1 MKTIYIKYNP
11 YKVETEIRINDK
23 LVKENSQ
30 LNVEG
35 KRLQEWVEDLPR
47 ILVEECNDD
56 EYKIMFH
63 GTALDFDDVQEV
75 LEEAKLKKDFNGIVF
90 KYEHQ
95 KGQEVEDKELKIKKI
110 FEEIQQGPFEEL
122 KGVDVKKAF
131 EQAQNQDFPV
141 NVVATMSAGKSTLI
155 NALLGKKLMP
165 SSQEACTATI
175 SEIQDNDKEVFEA
188 QAFDKD
194 GNLCATS
201 NDLNLE
207 TMKEWNSNEK
217 ISKIEI
223 KGDIPFVNADDTRLI
238 LMDTPGPNNSR
249 DKAHQETTMRALSE
263 SSKTL
268 VLYILNATQSG
279 VNDDNN
285 LLNRVAESMKVGGKQ
300 SKDRFIF
307 VVNKLDD
314 FKRSEDDVKSTLN
327 KVCKYLED
335 KGIENFN
342 IYPVSALIAL
352 NIRTILKDKKIDDLN
367 KLDVELLMEVARIK
381 KMKDNKQLHLE
392 QYTLNSSN
400 SLRTKIEKQLE
411 NAQYIYENEDESEG
425 MKQLGLIHS
434 GIIPIEEALK
444 LYVEKYAKMN
454 KIRDL
459 VNILKEKIEE
469 EKNILKKDIEIKEKN
484 KIDNIKDIKKD
495 EIQIRCI
502 KRELENS
509 KIKEIDFRDEIE
521 YILDRINRKK
531 SRMDKQEECKCNNQE
546 ELKKEE
552 KKLKVKNDIL
562 DKINK
567 ICELNLDFG
576 EIEKIARL
584 EYKIMSDSNRELN
597 EKEGRYYCERKLNLM
612 KGIINDKRRILENVV
627 AIQMNNYIRQIEIL
641 DSMLLEDK
649 NVINLEDLFIKIK
662 NVEKKY
668 KEILHYLMRELIN
681 IDVRDVLSKVKPKV
695 KRKEDCRRWLLP
707 NPNIYKRIE
716 YYYESKDID
725 NIILE
730 LGRDISDRIINKTY
744 DIYSEVSKYK
754 EDKIQS
760 VLQLVNNDIKNI
772 IEKIDNLKNNNIRF
786 MENIQNLKSNIGKL
800 EIKKADIDKEI
811 SELNLQKDEMENKYK
826 VLENEKNNLVDK
838 KLKLEMEYNNLN
850 EKMNLLNGF
859 YKDIDSIVEI

>member
-11 YKVETEIRINDK
+11 YKIETEIRINDK

-35 KRLQEWVEDLPR
+35 KRLQEWVEDLPK

-268 VLYILNATQSG
+268 VLYILNATQLG

-307 VVNKLDD
+307 VVNKLDE
-314 FKRSEDDVKSTLN
+314 FFNEEDDVESALD
-327 KVCKYLED
+327 KVRNYLEN
-335 KGIENFN
+335 KGIENPN
-342 IYPVSALIAL
+342 IYPASALTAL
-352 NIRTILKDKKIDDLN
+352 NIRTILKEERIDGN
-367 KLDVELLMEVARIK
+367 PRKLSRECRNAVNDICNMLETE
-381 KMKDNKQLHLE
+381 QLHLE

-400 SLRTKIEKQLE
+400 SLRKKIKNQLD
-411 NAQYIYENEDESEG
+411 NAKDVYENEDESDG

-434 GIIPIEEALK
+434 GIIPIEEAIK
-444 LYVEKYAKMN
+444 IYTEKYSKTLKIKNIVDTFQKKLESQAYFTKLAEEIAQNKEKCNEILN
-454 KIRDL
+454 KI
-459 VNILKEKIEE
+459 NIIKKNLSDGDNVKEFKNKIDKISYDKELKETTLSVLYDVQDKMQDYLRTAKGNIDKKEAYDYYKVLKVFAEKMQLEMKLNLEGLLNQYINKSANAILDEYKQRLNTLTSEIGVDNIIIDINPFAMIEGEIPSLEKLNLKEKIRK
-469 EKNILKKDIEIKEKN
+469 EKIDEKEHGNKNKRWWKPWTWFDDEYYVEDIYKDVPYYDKLDFAAKFFAPFRKNLISNQQEALNYAKKSSNNVKNAYKEVFNELDCIIKEKMRQL
-484 KIDNIKDIKKD
+484 
-495 EIQIRCI
+495 EICTKQQNNT
-502 KRELENS
+502 E
-509 KIKEIDFRDEIE
+509 EI
-521 YILDRINRKK
+521 
-531 SRMDKQEECKCNNQE
+531 
-546 ELKKEE
+546 
-552 KKLKVKNDIL
+552 
-562 DKINK
+562 
-567 ICELNLDFG
+567 
-576 EIEKIARL
+576 
-584 EYKIMSDSNRELN
+584 
-597 EKEGRYYCERKLNLM
+597 
-612 KGIINDKRRILENVV
+612 
-627 AIQMNNYIRQIEIL
+627 
-641 DSMLLEDK
+641 
-649 NVINLEDLFIKIK
+649 
-662 NVEKKY
+662 
-668 KEILHYLMRELIN
+668 
-681 IDVRDVLSKVKPKV
+681 
-695 KRKEDCRRWLLP
+695 
-707 NPNIYKRIE
+707 
-716 YYYESKDID
+716 
-725 NIILE
+725 
-730 LGRDISDRIINKTY
+730 
-744 DIYSEVSKYK
+744 
-754 EDKIQS
+754 
-760 VLQLVNNDIKNI
+760 
-772 IEKIDNLKNNNIRF
+772 
-786 MENIQNLKSNIGKL
+786 IGKL
-800 EIKKADIDKEI
+800 KRKNEWLKNI
-811 SELNLQKDEMENKYK
+811 SEKVNKI
-826 VLENEKNNLVDK
+826 LEV
-838 KLKLEMEYNNLN
+838 
-850 EKMNLLNGF
+850 
-859 YKDIDSIVEI
+859 

>member
-30 LNVEG
+30 LNVDG

-75 LEEAKLKKDFNGIVF
+75 LEEAKLKEDFNGIVF

-268 VLYILNATQSG
+268 VLYILNATQLG

-307 VVNKLDD
+307 VVNKLDE
-314 FKRSEDDVKSTLN
+314 FFNEEDDVESALD
-327 KVCKYLED
+327 KVRNYLEN
-335 KGIENFN
+335 KGIENPN
-342 IYPVSALIAL
+342 IYPASALTAL
-352 NIRTILKDKKIDDLN
+352 NIRTILKEERIDGN
-367 KLDVELLMEVARIK
+367 PRKLSRECRNAVNDICNMLETE
-381 KMKDNKQLHLE
+381 QLHLE

-400 SLRTKIEKQLE
+400 SLRKKIKNQLD
-411 NAQYIYENEDESEG
+411 NAKEVYENEDESDG

-434 GIIPIEEALK
+434 GIIPIEEAIK
-444 LYVEKYAKMN
+444 IYTEKYSKTL
-454 KIRDL
+454 KI
-459 VNILKEKIEE
+459 
-469 EKNILKKDIEIKEKN
+469 KNIVDTFQKKLESQAYFTKLSEDVAKN
-484 KIDNIKDIKKD
+484 
-495 EIQIRCI
+495 Q
-502 KRELENS
+502 
-509 KIKEIDFRDEIE
+509 
-521 YILDRINRKK
+521 
-531 SRMDKQEECKCNNQE
+531 DKQEEVLKTINIINNKLKDGKNAASFKNEIDSLDYSEEIDILTKKIILEAQTEIEEIIGEKREKEIAVSEAKNYYKNLRKMAESIQLKVKIDIENILNKKLQGNAKAILDKYKLKLKSLTKEIGFEDNIDIDVFSIVEGNICTLEDVLSDLDIISRQIKIGEKECGNKDKAWYKPWTWFDDEYHIEDIYEERKFYNAEKLADKFFASFQDNLMSNQENAVNFAQLETKKIKEKFNFEFDRLDNLIKEKME
-546 ELKKEE
+546 ELKLCIE
-552 KKLKVKNDIL
+552 
-562 DKINK
+562 DKDN
-567 ICELNLDFG
+567 
-576 EIEKIARL
+576 IEK
-584 EYKIMSDSNRELN
+584 
-597 EKEGRYYCERKLNLM
+597 
-612 KGIINDKRRILENVV
+612 RIL
-627 AIQMNNYIRQIEIL
+627 
-641 DSMLLEDK
+641 LLEER
-649 NVINLEDLFIKIK
+649 INWLNKMLE
-662 NVEKKY
+662 
-668 KEILHYLMRELIN
+668 
-681 IDVRDVLSKVKPKV
+681 KV
-695 KRKEDCRRWLLP
+695 
-707 NPNIYKRIE
+707 NG
-716 YYYESKDID
+716 
-725 NIILE
+725 ILE
-730 LGRDISDRIINKTY
+730 I
-744 DIYSEVSKYK
+744 
-754 EDKIQS
+754 
-760 VLQLVNNDIKNI
+760 
-772 IEKIDNLKNNNIRF
+772 
-786 MENIQNLKSNIGKL
+786 
-800 EIKKADIDKEI
+800 
-811 SELNLQKDEMENKYK
+811 
-826 VLENEKNNLVDK
+826 
-838 KLKLEMEYNNLN
+838 
-850 EKMNLLNGF
+850 
-859 YKDIDSIVEI
+859 

>member
-11 YKVETEIRINDK
+11 YKIETEIRINDK

-35 KRLQEWVEDLPR
+35 KRLQEWVEDLPK

-268 VLYILNATQSG
+268 VLYILNATQLG

-307 VVNKLDD
+307 VVNKLDE
-314 FKRSEDDVKSTLN
+314 FFNEEDDVESALD
-327 KVCKYLED
+327 KVRNYLEN
-335 KGIENFN
+335 KGIENPN
-342 IYPVSALIAL
+342 IYPASALTAL
-352 NIRTILKDKKIDDLN
+352 NIRTILKEERIN
-367 KLDVELLMEVARIK
+367 GNPRKLSRECRNAVNDICNMLETE
-381 KMKDNKQLHLE
+381 QLHLE

-400 SLRTKIEKQLE
+400 SLRKKIKNQLD
-411 NAQYIYENEDESEG
+411 NAKDVYENEDESDG

-434 GIIPIEEALK
+434 GIIPIEEAIK
-444 LYVEKYAKMN
+444 IYTEKYSKTLKIKNIVDTFQKKLESQAYFTKLAEEIAQNKEKCNEILN
-454 KIRDL
+454 KI
-459 VNILKEKIEE
+459 NIIKKNLSDGDNVKEFKNKIDKISYDKELKEATLSVLYDVQDKMQDYLRTAKGNIDKKEAYDYYKVLKVFAEKMQLEMKLNLEGLLNQYINKSANAILDEYKQRLNTLTSEIGVDNIIIDINPFAMIEGEIPSLEKLNLKEKIRK
-469 EKNILKKDIEIKEKN
+469 EKIDEKEHGNKNKRWWKPWTWFDDEYYVEDIYKDVPYYDKLDFAAKFFAPFRKNLISNQQEALNYAKKSSNNVKNAYKEVFNELDCIIKEKMRQL
-484 KIDNIKDIKKD
+484 
-495 EIQIRCI
+495 EICTKQQNNT
-502 KRELENS
+502 E
-509 KIKEIDFRDEIE
+509 EI
-521 YILDRINRKK
+521 
-531 SRMDKQEECKCNNQE
+531 
-546 ELKKEE
+546 
-552 KKLKVKNDIL
+552 
-562 DKINK
+562 
-567 ICELNLDFG
+567 
-576 EIEKIARL
+576 
-584 EYKIMSDSNRELN
+584 
-597 EKEGRYYCERKLNLM
+597 
-612 KGIINDKRRILENVV
+612 
-627 AIQMNNYIRQIEIL
+627 
-641 DSMLLEDK
+641 
-649 NVINLEDLFIKIK
+649 
-662 NVEKKY
+662 
-668 KEILHYLMRELIN
+668 
-681 IDVRDVLSKVKPKV
+681 
-695 KRKEDCRRWLLP
+695 
-707 NPNIYKRIE
+707 
-716 YYYESKDID
+716 
-725 NIILE
+725 
-730 LGRDISDRIINKTY
+730 
-744 DIYSEVSKYK
+744 
-754 EDKIQS
+754 
-760 VLQLVNNDIKNI
+760 
-772 IEKIDNLKNNNIRF
+772 
-786 MENIQNLKSNIGKL
+786 IGKL
-800 EIKKADIDKEI
+800 KRKNEWLKNI
-811 SELNLQKDEMENKYK
+811 SEKVNKI
-826 VLENEKNNLVDK
+826 LEV
-838 KLKLEMEYNNLN
+838 
-850 EKMNLLNGF
+850 
-859 YKDIDSIVEI
+859 